1 MRLDVDGGDAIEVGE
16 VGRAHRLDLDV
27 EQVLHPDV
35 LGPGDVL
42 HGADDRRRLVAPQ
55 QGAQRQAAGH
65 GVRIRIVVQQD
76 QDAIRVFEVALVLL
90 DAGAGEG
97 AAEGD
102 GEGGADE
109 LGEREIG
116 DVGEL
121 RP

>member
-1 MRLDVDGGDAIEVGE
+1 M
-16 VGRAHRLDLDV
+16 
-27 EQVLHPDV
+27 
-35 LGPGDVL
+35 
-42 HGADDRRRLVAPQ
+42 
-55 QGAQRQAAGH
+55 
-65 GVRIRIVVQQD
+65 QQD
-76 QDAIRVFEVALVLL
+76 QDAIGVFEVALVLL

-109 LGEREIG
+109 LGEREVG